1 MSIAPR
7 IEAHL
12 SRVGVNYDLIQ
23 HPESHTSLA
32 SARLANVP
40 ASQMAKAVITHDGDN
55 YRLCVIPATHQL
67 VPELLDQ
74 HMGKGSHY
82 RLVNENEL
90 KSLFDDCEEGA
101 IPALGQ
107 VYGLPVVW
115 DKSLEALPSIYFE
128 SGDHHNLVHVNH
140 GSFMQLMGLQE
151 NDIIS
156 CPTEFYEQRTHI
168 VQ

>member
-12 SRVGVNYDLIQ
+12 SKVGVNYSLVR
-23 HPESHTSLA
+23 HPETFTSLA
-32 SARLANVP
+32 SARLANIP
-40 ASQMAKAVITHDGDN
+40 ANQMAKAVITHDGDN

-67 VPELLDQ
+67 VPELLDR
-74 HMGKGSHY
+74 HMGAHY
-82 RLVNENEL
+82 RLVHESEL
-90 KSLFDDCEEGA
+90 KSLFEDCEDGA

-107 VYGLPVVW
+107 VYGMPVIW
-115 DKSLEALPSIYFE
+115 DKSLQNLPNIYFE
-128 SGDHHNLVHVNH
+128 SGDHKNLIHVDH

-156 CPTEFYEQRTHI
+156 CPSEFYDSRTQL

>member
-1 MSIAPR
+1 MSLAPR

-12 SRVGVNYDLIQ
+12 SKVGVNYDVIQ

-32 SARLANVP
+32 SARLAKVP
-40 ASQMAKAVITHDGDN
+40 AQNMAKAVITHDGDN

-74 HMGKGSHY
+74 HMGLSANY
-82 RLVNENEL
+82 RLVHEDEI
-90 KSLFDDCEEGA
+90 KALFDDCEEGA
-101 IPALGQ
+101 VPALGQ
-107 VYGLPVVW
+107 VYGMPVIW
-115 DKSLEALPSIYFE
+115 DKSLEGLPDIYFE
-128 SGDHHNLVHVNH
+128 SGDHRNLIHVEH
-140 GSFMQLMGLQE
+140 AGFMQLMGLQE

-156 CPTEFYEQRTHI
+156 CPTEFYEARTQL